1 MRSLRQLLSILP
13 AARGKAEQALFRS
26 IRDADF
32 PGASSAG
39 SAAGISGKSLNAWV
53 VEQLQTAVARV
64 RLNMAAKATGIVKMK
79 PKAVA
84 KIVVKQSSKKA
95 KQQA

>member
-1 MRSLRQLLSILP
+1 
-13 AARGKAEQALFRS
+13 
-26 IRDADF
+26 
-32 PGASSAG
+32 
-39 SAAGISGKSLNAWV
+39 
-53 VEQLQTAVARV
+53 
-64 RLNMAAKATGIVKMK
+64 MAAKATGIVKMK

>member
-1 MRSLRQLLSILP
+1 MTRISPELHRQVNL
-13 AARGKAEQALFRS
+13 
-26 IRDADF
+26 
-32 PGASSAG
+32 
-39 SAAGISGKSLNAWV
+39 AAGISGKSLNAWV

-84 KIVVKQSSKKA
+84 KIVVKQSSKQA